1 MSQQSSATETG
12 LLGIDDPDE
21 AIYRMFPVWFFEQAL
36 SLRQIVLVPPWWWE
50 DPYEILASLVMVAAK
65 GNPRDQVSLAKHL
78 RPAYAQ
84 CWSRTNGC
92 DTLLRAYS
100 RVVKDPHNDGRNT
113 CPRDEGVRVRSTPRK
128 LLQAVRAASSRQTF
142 LQSSW
147 FVGAVHYLEA
157 GDIHHYVGNRIRAST
172 SMKAVGEGQSR
183 AKLMLMKRKEFEH
196 EAEVRLIY
204 VEERQLEK
212 EESLI
217 RVQIEPNEV
226 FDELMYD
233 PRLSLDERRR
243 RQCVAQDLGYKGKF
257 FEPLTYQRKTALIV
271 VVDRFPG
278 EG

>member
-1 MSQQSSATETG
+1 MTQESPATDRG
-12 LLGIDDPDE
+12 LIGIDDPDE
-21 AIYRMFPVWFFEQAL
+21 PIYRMFPVWFFEQAL

-50 DPYEILASLVMVAAK
+50 DPYEILASLVMVQAK
-65 GNPRDQVSLAKHL
+65 GNPRKQVSLAEYL

-84 CWSRTNGC
+84 CWSRTHGC

-147 FVGAVHYLEA
+147 FVGAVHYLAA
-157 GDIHHYVGNRIRAST
+157 GDIHRYVGSRIRAST
-172 SMKAVGEGQSR
+172 SMKAVGEGQNR
-183 AKLMLMKRKEFEH
+183 AKLLLMKRIEFKH

-204 VEERQLEK
+204 VEERELEK
-212 EESLI
+212 GKEEPLI

-226 FDELMYD
+226 FDELM
-233 PRLSLDERRR
+233 
-243 RQCVAQDLGYKGKF
+243 
-257 FEPLTYQRKTALIV
+257 
-271 VVDRFPG
+271 
-278 EG
+278 